1 MTAELTPRENEALDA
16 CARLIH
22 GRRLTTPAL
31 LLLGALKP
39 VQRVSDM
46 SLRLLWPY
54 IEAIAPSDTMRSL
67 QELLNRPNGTQLLC
81 DLLTQRLDV
90 LDRA

>member
-1 MTAELTPRENEALDA
+1 MTVELSQREAAALDA

-22 GRRLTTPAL
+22 TRRLTTAAL
-31 LLLGALKP
+31 LLLGALRP
-39 VQRVSDM
+39 VQRISEV
-46 SLRLLWPY
+46 SLRMALPY
-54 IEAIAPSDTMRSL
+54 IEALAPTDTVRAL
-67 QELLNRPNGTQLLC
+67 HDLLSRPNGAQLLC

>member
-1 MTAELTPRENEALDA
+1 MTAELTARENEALDV

-31 LLLGALKP
+31 LLLGALRP
-39 VQRVSDM
+39 IQRVSDT
-46 SLRLLWPY
+46 SLRMLWPY
-54 IEAIAPSDTMRSL
+54 IEAIAPSETMRAL
-67 QELLNRPNGTQLLC
+67 QELLNRPNGTSLLC